1 LKTLIVLKLVPFQ
14 RGKGWLRADQ
24 KTIVYHFPTWI
35 QRILWVVLYIRL
47 LSVSL
52 PSVFLRGFFSF
63 FFKKVE
69 NLGSTFEI
77 HLQNFPAF
85 PKSLST
91 VSSPTNRL
99 PPTDTVPSLAL
110 SLSLYENRFLLRS
123 GFNYSR
129 KKRHSILNPRS
140 TLKRHLRSKGVGHG
154 EQQQR

>member
-1 LKTLIVLKLVPFQ
+1 VERDGWGPIKRLSFIISQHEYKEYYELFYTLDFCP
-14 RGKGWLRADQ
+14 
-24 KTIVYHFPTWI
+24 
-35 QRILWVVLYIRL
+35 
-47 LSVSL
+47 SL
-52 PSVFLRGFFSF
+52 FRQFSYVAFFHF